1 MPSLEEIKPKKK
13 KRKSKKNKRFIKIF
27 NEVLTFLIIN
37 GIVFTLGLS
46 AINFP
51 TYQKVLAAIFTTSQN
66 GENTSS
72 ENYEKISQHFTAL
85 NSNSKVNSSQL
96 KKTLDK
102 LDTITIP
109 TNDIALP
116 DIDSFLRSQLVKIDF
131 EFNLL
136 PPDNRLAIPKLGI
149 QAPILNIV
157 YYTPEK
163 LAKGDFDK
171 ELYKWVV
178 KYPHTASPGEKWNTL
193 IFGHTSY
200 YWRKKN
206 PYWDIFAKIPLL
218 KKWDILEIWRKGKY
232 YQYKMIDRKIVWP
245 SGVNDYYAS
254 YLSGEY
260 LTLMG
265 CYPIGTDA
273 QRIMVVFEKIDNLP
287 LSFKE

>member
-13 KRKSKKNKRFIKIF
+13 NKKSKKSNKKAFKIF
-27 NEVLTFLIIN
+27 NELLTFLIIN
-37 GIVFTLGLS
+37 WIVFTLGLS

-51 TYQKVLAAIFTTSQN
+51 TYQKVLAAIFVDQSWAN
-66 GENTSS
+66 ISS
-72 ENYEKISQHFTAL
+72 GDYEKISQHFDNLEST
-85 NSNSKVNSSQL
+85 SKVDSKQL

-102 LDTITIP
+102 LDSFKIP
-109 TNDIALP
+109 KDDIALP
-116 DIDSFLRSQLVKIDF
+116 DMDSFLRSQLVKIDF

-136 PPDNRLAIPKLGI
+136 PPDNRISIPKLGI
-149 QAPILNIV
+149 QAPVLNIV

-163 LAKGDFDK
+163 LAKWDFDK

-178 KYPHTASPGEKWNTL
+178 KYPHTASPGEEWNTL

-206 PYWDIFAKIPLL
+206 PYGDIFAKIPLL
-218 KKWDILEIWRKGKY
+218 KKWDILEVRRKGKY
-232 YQYKMIDRKIVWP
+232 YQYKMIDRKVVWP

-254 YLSGEY
+254 YLSGKY